1 MSDPSQSTEA
11 PAKKLARRRPGA
23 SSPKRRC
30 VSNACIA
37 CRKRKSKCD
46 GVVPSCAACSSVYGT
61 ECVYDP
67 NSDHRRRG
75 VYKDKVTSGKPQI
88 SVFQVIIDALRQG
101 TESEAIRIVRRL
113 RASDDLDELADKI
126 TRSEIHDSD
135 AEEDGGDENDDAN
148 HLVEYSD
155 DEAGAQSAVEGERD
169 LARKM
174 GELRLE
180 NGSVRFIGGTSHL
193 IYMGDSYS
201 NPADEPSSDSY
212 APGTNPITT
221 WTRVTDD
228 PVLIAH
234 LINKYFCYHYPYFTT
249 LSKKMF
255 ERDYYKGRAGIDPK
269 STVYCSSLLVNAML
283 ALGCHFSDISG
294 AYGIAGDSRTKG
306 NHFFAEAKRLIV
318 ENDEY
323 EKPRLV
329 TVQALALMS
338 VREAGCGREAKG
350 WVYSGMS
357 FRMAQDIG
365 LNLEM
370 GGLEKEAMNEYEI
383 DARRVTFWGCY
394 LFDKCWSNYLGR
406 LPQLSNES
414 CNVPTLDVFPDEEVE
429 LWCPFPDSG
438 PEPSLAQPSRTRAAA
453 VHLFKLCEISN
464 DLLVFF
470 YHPNHIGRSSG
481 KGVELKKL
489 SELHRRLEQWRKDL
503 PQEFQP
509 KERQL
514 PNVILTHMFFNLQYI
529 HLFRPFLKYS
539 PSNSPLPSHV
549 SPRRICTANAG
560 AISKL
565 MRLYKRSW
573 GLRQICNI
581 AVYMIHSACII
592 HLLNL
597 PEKTAKR
604 DITHGIKHLEE
615 MAEDWLCARRTL
627 SILSVLARKWKCELP
642 EDAAFALQRADE
654 TYGYFNPSDVP
665 SPMSHRTLSPPAA
678 GEDFLPQNEAGSLH
692 QPTSAQG
699 AAGQP
704 SASTNQ
710 SFNTARGLFTGNA
723 QEGYSGAEPASLLTQ
738 QQQPQ
743 EVSMSGFTGSFSPGP
758 ASKFSSG
765 MTPNPT
771 NLRQAPLSG
780 AGMEN
785 PDWFFNDGVRWQQS
799 FETWE
804 MGNRSSATPNFV
816 AAPYVFG
823 DDTLDMTDEGGRV
836 LPQQSGAR
844 ENLTGFE
851 GFDATLNQDEWL
863 SNLD

>member
-1 MSDPSQSTEA
+1 
-11 PAKKLARRRPGA
+11 
-23 SSPKRRC
+23 
-30 VSNACIA
+30 
-37 CRKRKSKCD
+37 
-46 GVVPSCAACSSVYGT
+46 
-61 ECVYDP
+61 
-67 NSDHRRRG
+67 
-75 VYKDKVTSGKPQI
+75 
-88 SVFQVIIDALRQG
+88 
-101 TESEAIRIVRRL
+101 
-113 RASDDLDELADKI
+113 
-126 TRSEIHDSD
+126 
-135 AEEDGGDENDDAN
+135 
-148 HLVEYSD
+148 
-155 DEAGAQSAVEGERD
+155 
-169 LARKM
+169 
-174 GELRLE
+174 
-180 NGSVRFIGGTSHL
+180 
-193 IYMGDSYS
+193 
-201 NPADEPSSDSY
+201 
-212 APGTNPITT
+212 
-221 WTRVTDD
+221 
-228 PVLIAH
+228 
-234 LINKYFCYHYPYFTT
+234 
-249 LSKKMF
+249 
-255 ERDYYKGRAGIDPK
+255 
-269 STVYCSSLLVNAML
+269 
-283 ALGCHFSDISG
+283 
-294 AYGIAGDSRTKG
+294 
-306 NHFFAEAKRLIV
+306 
-318 ENDEY
+318 
-323 EKPRLV
+323 
-329 TVQALALMS
+329 
-338 VREAGCGREAKG
+338 
-350 WVYSGMS
+350 
-357 FRMAQDIG
+357 
-365 LNLEM
+365 
-370 GGLEKEAMNEYEI
+370 
-383 DARRVTFWGCY
+383 
-394 LFDKCWSNYLGR
+394 
-406 LPQLSNES
+406 
-414 CNVPTLDVFPDEEVE
+414 
-429 LWCPFPDSG
+429 
-438 PEPSLAQPSRTRAAA
+438 
-453 VHLFKLCEISN
+453 
-464 DLLVFF
+464 
-470 YHPNHIGRSSG
+470 
-481 KGVELKKL
+481 
-489 SELHRRLEQWRKDL
+489 
-503 PQEFQP
+503 
-509 KERQL
+509 
-514 PNVILTHMFFNLQYI
+514 
-529 HLFRPFLKYS
+529 
-539 PSNSPLPSHV
+539 
-549 SPRRICTANAG
+549 
-560 AISKL
+560 

-704 SASTNQ
+704 SISTNQ
-710 SFNTARGLFTGNA
+710 SFNTARGLFTENA

-738 QQQPQ
+738 QQQPP

-804 MGNRSSATPNFV
+804 MSNRSSATPNFV

-823 DDTLDMTDEGGRV
+823 DDTLDMRDEGGRV